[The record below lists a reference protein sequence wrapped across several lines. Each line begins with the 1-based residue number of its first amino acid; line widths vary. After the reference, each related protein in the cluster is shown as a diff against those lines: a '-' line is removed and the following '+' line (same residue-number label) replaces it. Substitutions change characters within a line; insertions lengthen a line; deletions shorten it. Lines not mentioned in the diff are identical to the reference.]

1 MEPKSCFGSAEE
13 VEENGYDEKWIC
25 YRNEAYS
32 ATELTVLPGRT
43 VTIKNA
49 GCYGMIMMQG
59 HGTMGASHIETPTM
73 IRFGQLTHD
82 EYFVTESTA
91 QAGVTIT
98 NPSPTDP
105 IVMLKI
111 FGPENPDWVKSFA

>member
-1 MEPKSCFGSAEE
+1 MFSA
-13 VEENGYDEKWIC
+13 K
-25 YRNEAYS
+25 
-32 ATELTVLPGRT
+32 ELTLQPGAKCT
-43 VTIKNA
+43 LKDPGASGWITT
-49 GCYGMIMMQG
+49 QG
-59 HGTMGASHIETPTM
+59 QGRMGALDLQTPTM